1 VPGAVTDPRLATMLV
16 AVKELTVRFV
26 PPRLTAGLTL
36 ELNPLPLIV
45 IMLVLV
51 FTLVLEMIEKSC
63 ALAGTAKVESD
74 IASNVIGEKTRET
87 RRFIFILS
95 GIR

>member
-1 VPGAVTDPRLATMLV
+1 MV
-16 AVKELTVRFV
+16 
-26 PPRLTAGLTL
+26 
-36 ELNPLPLIV
+36 IV
-45 IMLVLV
+45 LVLV

-63 ALAGTAKVESD
+63 ALAGSAKATSKN
-74 IASNVIGEKTRET
+74 ASSVIGEKTREA